1 MWCATVT
8 SWSSGST
15 SEMPAEAMLWVDG
28 RACVPAQVADN
39 PVARLVGLLAHRSFD
54 GALVLTP
61 ARSVHTVG
69 MRFAIDVAH
78 LDAAGEVLA
87 TSTMVPW
94 RVGRRVRDGA
104 SVVEAAA
111 GSFARWG
118 LEVGSHVVVAPG
130 AIDEAA

>member
-15 SEMPAEAMLWVDG
+15 TEMPAGTLLWVDG
-28 RACVPAQVADN
+28 RACVPARVVDR
-39 PVARLVGLLAHRSFD
+39 PIARLVGLLAHRSFD
-54 GALVLTP
+54 EALVLTP

-78 LDAAGEVLA
+78 VDSAGEVLA

-94 RVGRRVRDGA
+94 RVGRSVRGSA
-104 SVVEAAA
+104 SIVEAAA
-111 GSFARWG
+111 GSFVRWG
-118 LEVGSHVVVAPG
+118 LVVGSQVVVAPG
-130 AIDEAA
+130 AIGEAA

>member
-15 SEMPAEAMLWVDG
+15 SEVPAQALLWVDG
-28 RACVPAQVADN
+28 RACVAAQVADS

-54 GALVLTP
+54 EALVLTP

-87 TSTMVPW
+87 TATMVPW
-94 RVGRRVRDGA
+94 RVGRRVRRSA
-104 SVVEAAA
+104 RVVEAAA

-118 LEVGSHVVVAPG
+118 LEVGSQVLVAPG
-130 AIDEAA
+130 AMVEVT